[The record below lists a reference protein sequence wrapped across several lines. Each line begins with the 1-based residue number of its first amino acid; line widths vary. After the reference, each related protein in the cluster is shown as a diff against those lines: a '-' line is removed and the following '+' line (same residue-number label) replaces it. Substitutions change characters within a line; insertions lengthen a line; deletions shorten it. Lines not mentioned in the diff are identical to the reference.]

1 MFIEDSVDAVIRKR
15 YTMSKGNKAVSFY
28 KRRNSWVRRRWLDF
42 RQGHTIY
49 LVFAMTFLNFITIQ
63 YALLIDRVP
72 VLSSI
77 FSMWTFA
84 IIFLVAYVPLAIVI
98 GYWHRKSQWKIE
110 QEAMFSENVVQ
121 ARLWLFMINLV
132 EGKVTE
138 EEREEMREMLKKII
152 KKLPKEPPSK
162 KSDAEAS

>member
-1 MFIEDSVDAVIRKR
+1 MFIEDSADAVIRKR
-15 YTMSKGNKAVSFY
+15 YTTSKGNKAVSFY

-72 VLSSI
+72 VLSSV

-121 ARLWLFMINLV
+121 AFMINLV